1 MSVCSSLAVNFNA
14 PHKKII
20 SYYTNIILCKFVIN
34 FFLHFLQLTS
44 EFICKKK
51 ITYRKKI
58 FGGGG
63 QILRKDICV
72 YLRN

>member
-34 FFLHFLQLTS
+34 FFAFSSIDVRIYLQ
-44 EFICKKK
+44 KK
-51 ITYRKKI
+51 
-58 FGGGG
+58 
-63 QILRKDICV
+63 
-72 YLRN
+72 

>member
-44 EFICKKK
+44 EFICKKNN
-51 ITYRKKI
+51 I
-58 FGGGG
+58 
-63 QILRKDICV
+63 
-72 YLRN
+72 